1 MKHWNQIMSTDRHRL
16 SIHVHNH
23 SEAQVRGRTPS
34 TLSGKK
40 YVVRWQNY
48 GEVGEREMSQYT
60 IQITQLPGTLRI
72 KFRRK
77 SLNQ

>member
-34 TLSGKK
+34 TLSGK
-40 YVVRWQNY
+40 
-48 GEVGEREMSQYT
+48 S
-60 IQITQLPGTLRI
+60 TLFDDKTMARLGNE
-72 KFRRK
+72 K
-77 SLNQ
+77 